1 MMDFVLEAWVSSII
15 EGKKLQWMM
24 GKGEPWQP
32 GEKLKLL
39 FAGYNGTR
47 NTGSDVRVEE
57 MLRQIRRILGPE
69 NVDLSMMTFNFDRS
83 RGYFEG
89 TSQVRLP
96 DIFPPFLASEVPK
109 HHGVVACE
117 GSMFKS
123 KFANA
128 LATMMI
134 GSLGIAAAENKL
146 SIGYGAEA
154 GHMDPLVAKMCG
166 RYCRNSL
173 VITRNDESRKILRE
187 LGVPTELGTDTA
199 WTFEPLGA
207 EYGQKALHDVGW
219 DGKTPVL
226 VVCPI
231 NPFEWPVKASVA
243 KAALHSLAGA
253 YKDSH
258 YRGPYF
264 HNAGPEAN
272 RANEHY
278 LSSIAKAVAAFR
290 QKRSVFVIMA
300 ATERMDARACGR
312 ISEKLGGVP
321 VLTSDDYNMYQMV
334 SILRACRMMVSS
346 RYHGIVT
353 SMPALVAS
361 AGITMDERIR
371 NLMNERGHQE
381 LLMNVDDPD
390 LEARTLAA
398 IEILDRDGERI
409 ADGIARSVVRNLK
422 LMARM
427 GVYFEEEVQRR
438 YPEFPNAARR
448 MELGGLPAADERGVE
463 GIGGGVRVG
472 LVFEL
477 GIPDRPDSHVIPGT
491 DSCQP
496 GEERGQRC
504 SSGTSRRAGGPAD
517 RAAVAG
523 SGAGGA
529 GLSAATAAEKG
540 RPLRV
545 AGA

>member
-1 MMDFVLEAWVSSII
+1 MMDFVLEAWVSGII
-15 EGKKLQWMM
+15 ESKKVQWMM

-32 GEKLKLL
+32 GERLKLL

-96 DIFPPFLASEVPK
+96 DIFPPFLANEVPK

-134 GSLGIAAAENKL
+134 GSLGIASAENKL
-146 SIGYGAEA
+146 SVGYGAEA

-207 EYGQKALHDVGW
+207 EYGQKALRDVGW

-243 KAALHSLAGA
+243 KAALHSLTGA
-253 YKDSH
+253 YKESH

-264 HNAGPEAN
+264 HNAGPEAD
-272 RANEHY
+272 RAYEHY
-278 LSSIAKAVAAFR
+278 LSSIANAVAAFR
-290 QKRSVFVIMA
+290 RKANVFVIMA
-300 ATERMDARACGR
+300 ATERMDARACRR

-321 VLTSDDYNMYQMV
+321 VLTSDDYNMYQLV

-353 SMPALVAS
+353 SMPALVPS

-371 NLMNERGHQE
+371 NLMNERGHPE
-381 LLMNVDDPD
+381 LLMNVDDTD

-398 IEILDRDGERI
+398 LEILHRDGERI
-409 ADGIARSVVRNLK
+409 ADGIARTVVKNLK

-438 YPEFPNAARR
+438 YPEFPTRR
-448 MELGGLPAADERGVE
+448 GEWSWEDYLPPMSEGLR
-463 GIGGGVRVG
+463 G
-472 LVFEL
+472 LV
-477 GIPDRPDSHVIPGT
+477 
-491 DSCQP
+491 
-496 GEERGQRC
+496 
-504 SSGTSRRAGGPAD
+504 
-517 RAAVAG
+517 
-523 SGAGGA
+523 
-529 GLSAATAAEKG
+529 TAYS
-540 RPLRV
+540 
-545 AGA
+545 

>member
-1 MMDFVLEAWVSSII
+1 L
-15 EGKKLQWMM
+15 
-24 GKGEPWQP
+24 
-32 GEKLKLL
+32 
-39 FAGYNGTR
+39 T
-47 NTGSDVRVEE
+47 
-57 MLRQIRRILGPE
+57 
-69 NVDLSMMTFNFDRS
+69 
-83 RGYFEG
+83 
-89 TSQVRLP
+89 
-96 DIFPPFLASEVPK
+96 
-109 HHGVVACE
+109 
-117 GSMFKS
+117 
-123 KFANA
+123 
-128 LATMMI
+128 TMMI

-187 LGVPTELGTDTA
+187 LGVPTESGTDTA

-207 EYGQKALHDVGW
+207 EYGQKALRDVGW

-243 KAALHSLAGA
+243 KAALHSLTGA
-253 YKDSH
+253 YNESH

-264 HNAGPEAN
+264 HHAGPEAD
-272 RANEHY
+272 RAYEHY
-278 LSSIAKAVAAFR
+278 LSSIANAVAAFR
-290 QKRSVFVIMA
+290 QKKNVFVIMA
-300 ATERMDARACGR
+300 ATERMDSRPCRR

-334 SILRACRMMVSS
+334 SILRVCRMMVSS

-371 NLMNERGHQE
+371 NLMNERGHEE

-398 IEILDRDGERI
+398 LEILDRDGERI

-422 LMARM
+422 LMAHM

-438 YPEFPNAARR
+438 YPEFPTRRGEWSWEDYLPPMSEGLKQLVAAY
-448 MELGGLPAADERGVE
+448 G
-463 GIGGGVRVG
+463 
-472 LVFEL
+472 
-477 GIPDRPDSHVIPGT
+477 
-491 DSCQP
+491 
-496 GEERGQRC
+496 
-504 SSGTSRRAGGPAD
+504 
-517 RAAVAG
+517 
-523 SGAGGA
+523 
-529 GLSAATAAEKG
+529 
-540 RPLRV
+540 
-545 AGA
+545 

>member
-15 EGKKLQWMM
+15 ETKKVQWMM
-24 GKGEPWQP
+24 GKREPWHP

-69 NVDLSMMTFNFDRS
+69 NVDLSMMTFNFERS
-83 RGYFEG
+83 RGYFDG

-96 DIFPPFLASEVPK
+96 DIFPPFLANEVPK

-146 SIGYGAEA
+146 SVGYGAEA

-166 RYCRNSL
+166 RYCHNSL
-173 VITRNDESRKILRE
+173 VITRNEESRKILRE

-207 EYGQKALHDVGW
+207 EYGQKALRHVGW
-219 DGKTPVL
+219 DGQTPVL

-243 KAALHSLAGA
+243 KAALHSLTGA
-253 YKDSH
+253 YKESH

-264 HNAGPEAN
+264 HNAGPDAD
-272 RANEHY
+272 RAYEHY

-290 QKRSVFVIMA
+290 QKRNVFVIMA
-300 ATERMDARACGR
+300 ATERMDARACRR

-321 VLTSDDYNMYQMV
+321 VLTSDDYNMYQLV

-353 SMPALVAS
+353 SMPALVPS

-381 LLMNVDDPD
+381 LLMNVDDAD
-390 LEARTLAA
+390 LEERTLKAL
-398 IEILDRDGERI
+398 EILDREGERI
-409 ADGIARSVVRNLK
+409 ADGIARTVVKNLK

-438 YPEFPNAARR
+438 YQEFPTRR
-448 MELGGLPAADERGVE
+448 GEWSWEDYLPPMSDGLRQL
-463 GIGGGVRVG
+463 I
-472 LVFEL
+472 
-477 GIPDRPDSHVIPGT
+477 
-491 DSCQP
+491 
-496 GEERGQRC
+496 
-504 SSGTSRRAGGPAD
+504 
-517 RAAVAG
+517 
-523 SGAGGA
+523 
-529 GLSAATAAEKG
+529 TAYS
-540 RPLRV
+540 
-545 AGA
+545 